1 MNNKNYKA
9 MIKFFELKQKE
20 HEFLSLIEDVGLIK
34 NIYEIKMKEFGELNN
49 ICNLPIGEGRIKI
62 QNYERRMEL
71 FCRDQMLRFHFLL
84 QQEPKD
90 IEDYKELISFYKKL
104 IDTIKV
110 IKDYDDIIY
119 IKDNMLCSRIELP
132 MDLKRGLHSNDDINS
147 FLDYCDKIES
157 ESEFLIKNYE
167 NTINNQSKETLK
179 KFDDFKIFLHG
190 IFDGDNINY
199 KQSSYDSRACYKI
212 YNDEEFSYIKLELT
226 YDKFTIIQN
235 NNGKDIND
243 LKMKNLI
250 ITRLFDNIDKI
261 KNYLKDNFNIINKIF
276 FGVRI

>member
-1 MNNKNYKA
+1 MDRIYYKA

-20 HEFLSLIEDVGLIK
+20 HGFLSSIEDVELIK
-34 NIYEIKMKEFGELNN
+34 NFYEIKMKEFNELINL
-49 ICNLPIGEGRIKI
+49 CNLPIGLGGFKI

-71 FCRDQMLRFHFLL
+71 YCRDQVVKFHFLL

-90 IEDYKELISFYKKL
+90 IDDYKELIIYHKEL
-104 IDTIKV
+104 IDIIEFIKNHN
-110 IKDYDDIIY
+110 DIIY
-119 IKDNMLCSRIELP
+119 VKDNILYSKFELP
-132 MDLKRGLHSNDDINS
+132 LELKKGLDSSDDVNS

-167 NTINNQSKETLK
+167 NTINNQSNEILK

-190 IFDGDNINY
+190 IFDGYNINY
-199 KQSSYDSRACYKI
+199 EQSSYDSRACYKI
-212 YNDEEFSYIKLELT
+212 YNNKEFSYIELELT
-226 YDKFTIIQN
+226 YDKFTVVQN

-261 KNYLKDNFNIINKIF
+261 RDYLKDNFNITDRIF
-276 FGVRI
+276 LE